1 MATLINR
8 AFISR
13 PYITDGDSHSEVSD
27 TLDRVPFMWAIQT
40 HYMPATDT
48 NGAFIVASCKYIDA
62 CIQVAY
68 AHEHSREGAHYVAAM
83 ALIKRECADA
93 WENLTVLG
101 SVEQRGGFL
110 FCFGRDGLNT

>member
-1 MATLINR
+1 MKLINR

-13 PYITDGDSHSEVSD
+13 PYITEGDSHSEVRE
-27 TLDRVPFMWAIQT
+27 TLERVPFMWAIQT

-48 NGAFIVASCKYIDA
+48 DGAFIVASCKAIQA

-68 AHEHSREGAHYVAAM
+68 GYEHLREGAHYVAAM
-83 ALIKRECADA
+83 ALIKRECADM

-101 SVEQRGGFL
+101 SVEQGSGYL
-110 FCFGRDGLNT
+110 FCFGKDGLNT